1 MKGELSDLPDM
12 LKTYAG
18 DVLDDF
24 RAVSEEVGKEAA
36 AKLKQATTGNN
47 GAQWK
52 HYPRTW
58 TSTLEEHRLS
68 VKAVVH
74 NTKYYRLAHLLEH
87 GHAVKNGYGYPKRGK
102 SQVAGHEHIAPVD
115 EWAQEAVQEKMEERI
130 GR

>member
-1 MKGELSDLPDM
+1 MKGELSDLSDI
-12 LKTYAG
+12 LKQYSG
-18 DVLDDF
+18 DVLDDL
-24 RAVSEEVGKEAA
+24 RDVSEEVGKEAA
-36 AKLKQATTGNN
+36 AKLKQATAGNN

-58 TSTLEEHRLS
+58 ASTIEEHRLT
-68 VKAVVH
+68 VNAVVH

-87 GHAVKNGYGYPKRGK
+87 GHVVKNGYGYPRRGK
-102 SQVAGHEHIAPVD
+102 STVAGHEHIAPVD